1 MDKLFLC
8 KQDNHTIYCR
18 LYFVWTDV
26 KPESSNCLSCVV
38 RTTERR
44 FAIGSSIVC
53 LIIVAVY
60 WTATWMFHTD
70 NQAVFVKACM
80 NPNGNYTLEFDKW
93 WAFSAIIGCT
103 MGLSIVLCAS
113 LFIWLSLQQNET
125 TLITTK
131 VRKTYFHN
139 F

>member
-80 NPNGNYTLEFDKW
+80 NPNGNFIIGFGKW
-93 WAFSAIIGCT
+93 WAFCGVIAGT
-103 MGLSIVLCAS
+103 HGLGIALCAS
-113 LFIWLSLQQNET
+113 LFIWLSLQQSET
-125 TLITTK
+125 TLIRTK
-131 VRKTYFHN
+131 VCRGCFDN
-139 F
+139 L

>member
-1 MDKLFLC
+1 MSEKMIFM
-8 KQDNHTIYCR
+8 YCR
-18 LYFVWTDV
+18 LYFVWTEAI
-26 KPESSNCLSCVV
+26 PESINCVSCIV
-38 RTTERR
+38 RPTERSW
-44 FAIGSSIVC
+44 AIRSSLVC
-53 LIIVAVY
+53 LIIVSVY
-60 WTATWMFHTD
+60 WTATWMINPIGD
-70 NQAVFVKACM
+70 NQPIFVRACM